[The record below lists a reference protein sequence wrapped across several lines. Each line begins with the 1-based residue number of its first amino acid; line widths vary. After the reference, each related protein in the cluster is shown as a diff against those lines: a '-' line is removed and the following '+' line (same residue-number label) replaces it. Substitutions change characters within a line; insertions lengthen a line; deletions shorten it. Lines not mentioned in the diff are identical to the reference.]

1 VVVCLTQDT
10 MWSCQA
16 GSLGSVG
23 QVVHGGDECVVDCT
37 SQGNLGYG
45 GGAITSWCIVACSLV
60 GVLSVRGI
68 ASDIRV
74 RVGRGIV
81 GVITWIGTA
90 VGRRRNTVRRRGRVE
105 CTVVHGAAGSRG
117 IRVTTRVGSVTI
129 VCVLRKLLRKL
140 LLTVAPRRHVVGAL
154 SRVGWKLMSER
165 IIAIVIVGLVLT
177 VALTLTLTLT
187 LVQTL
192 LGVVTVASFA
202 MLALYF

>member
-45 GGAITSWCIVACSLV
+45 GGAIASWCIVACSLV

-68 ASDIRV
+68 ARDIRV
-74 RVGRGIV
+74 RVGRGVV
-81 GVITWIGTA
+81 GVVTWIGAA

-117 IRVTTRVGSVTI
+117 TRVPTRVGSVTI
-129 VCVLRKLLRKL
+129 VCVLRKL

-165 IIAIVIVGLVLT
+165 IIAIVIVGLVLA
-177 VALTLTLTLT
+177 VALTLALTLT

-202 MLALYF
+202 MLVLYF